1 MPARRKISRS
11 SLSQFPRFVARRVG
25 GEPADEIEHLWQC
38 PTCDAWVDMRELGA
52 MIEHGEPLPHPP
64 GLPRQ

>member
-1 MPARRKISRS
+1 VLAASPLMRQSIYGNARPAM
-11 SLSQFPRFVARRVG
+11 
-25 GEPADEIEHLWQC
+25 
-38 PTCDAWVDMRELGA
+38 WVDMRDLGA